1 MCFSLQFLQ
10 DFLLP
15 KSGKTTDDEWVQFF
29 FRDQLICIRTAKL
42 ILKPPSWCG
51 HPHPAMCEVLFRIF
65 GNSWKKKKL
74 LRLPMTS
81 SWQRP
86 RNDSGVGKFL
96 KEKFRNFRTTWVNP
110 EMDFSWTRL
119 KLEERK
125 LWSKAEQPTET
136 FADFF
141 PLEVEVAT
149 FEYERYSLCFMPMHR
164 FSLSLSA
171 HCGGNENEEN
181 HKWGMSWN
189 PAYQTYMKRQTHVK
203 LKHPSA
209 SPEFLSLKDSWSHV
223 GQSRWRESRSRWVG
237 WEHTLSVEGWGEYGR
252 VGPEQL
258 GFRIDLESPG
268 AGHFAVLARERIHWD
283 LGSFGEWDR
292 FEICGFLE
300 IHQEVWCLRHGE
312 YGESDAH
319 FLLNFLIDFLTDFA
333 DDFGLYKL
341 MKSCSGWRLA
351 SSRGSTVQPRHV
363 WEQGWKWSGGGC
375 RCQGCFDIF
384 AESIC
389 LV

>member
-1 MCFSLQFLQ
+1 MSFKCPFLLTFPQGAPGDRQTLRKGFEFGILSSRPSWWQPKEVEKSGGNVFSLQFLQ

-96 KEKFRNFRTTWVNP
+96 EFPNHLSKSW
-110 EMDFSWTRL
+110 DGFSWTRL

-141 PLEVEVAT
+141 SLEVEVAI

-164 FSLSLSA
+164 FLLSLSA
-171 HCGGNENEEN
+171 HCGGTRERTEPQVRYELKSCIPDLHETANTCKIKASLSEPWIFVTERLLEPCWA
-181 HKWGMSWN
+181 KSVAGKQIQMSWMR
-189 PAYQTYMKRQTHVK
+189 AHVI
-203 LKHPSA
+203 
-209 SPEFLSLKDSWSHV
+209 SW
-223 GQSRWRESRSRWVG
+223 R
-237 WEHTLSVEGWGEYGR
+237 LGR
-252 VGPEQL
+252 VWESGAWTTQL
-258 GFRIDLESPG
+258 SHRPRVTWRRPFCSSCKRKNS
-268 AGHFAVLARERIHWD
+268 
-283 LGSFGEWDR
+283 
-292 FEICGFLE
+292 
-300 IHQEVWCLRHGE
+300 LRP
-312 YGESDAH
+312 
-319 FLLNFLIDFLTDFA
+319 
-333 DDFGLYKL
+333 
-341 MKSCSGWRLA
+341 W
-351 SSRGSTVQPRHV
+351 
-363 WEQGWKWSGGGC
+363 
-375 RCQGCFDIF
+375 
-384 AESIC
+384 
-389 LV
+389 

>member
-1 MCFSLQFLQ
+1 MSFKCPFLLTFPQGAPGDRQTLRRGFEFGILSSRPSWWQPKEVEKSGGNVFSLQFLQ

-42 ILKPPSWCG
+42 ILKPPCWCG
-51 HPHPAMCEVLFRIF
+51 HPHPAMCEVPFRIF

-96 KEKFRNFRTTWVNP
+96 EFPNHLSKSW
-110 EMDFSWTRL
+110 DGFSWTRL

-136 FADFF
+136 FANFF
-141 PLEVEVAT
+141 SLEVEVAI
-149 FEYERYSLCFMPMHR
+149 FEYERHSLCFMPMHR
-164 FSLSLSA
+164 FSLILYA

-181 HKWGMSWN
+181 HKWSMSWN

-223 GQSRWRESRSRWVG
+223 GQSRWPESRSRWVG
-237 WEHTLSVEGWGEYGR
+237 WEHTLSVEGW
-252 VGPEQL
+252 
-258 GFRIDLESPG
+258 ESM
-268 AGHFAVLARERIHWD
+268 
-283 LGSFGEWDR
+283 GEW
-292 FEICGFLE
+292 G
-300 IHQEVWCLRHGE
+300 
-312 YGESDAH
+312 
-319 FLLNFLIDFLTDFA
+319 LNNSAFA
-333 DDFGLYKL
+333 
-341 MKSCSGWRLA
+341 
-351 SSRGSTVQPRHV
+351 
-363 WEQGWKWSGGGC
+363 
-375 RCQGCFDIF
+375 
-384 AESIC
+384 
-389 LV
+389 